1 MPRILLGVSGGI
13 AAYKALEAARLAVKA
28 GHAVRVIQT
37 EASNRF
43 VGPASFE
50 AITGAPVLISEF
62 QPDPA
67 RGAYPGEPLP
77 ERVPISHLALVER
90 AEVYLIAPAS
100 ANTLAKLAHGHADNL
115 LTAAALAAACPVA
128 VAPAMNN
135 RMYLHPAT
143 RANVAQLQAR
153 GITVV
158 PPGEGE
164 LGSYGEYGVGRLAE
178 PPELLSVCE
187 SLLGPRTLAGLRVL
201 VTAGGTR
208 EPIDSVRFIGN
219 HSSGRMGLALAAEAQ
234 RRGADVTLIAA
245 NVALPPPPSTTVI
258 EVRSAAELAR
268 TAAAQFESSD
278 VLLMAAAVADFRP
291 AQPAAEK
298 LKKDQGPPPPLE
310 LEPTEDILRS
320 QIESSDVLLMAAA
333 VADFRPAQPAAEK
346 LKKDQG
352 PPPPL
357 ELEPTEDILKS
368 LAEHRREG
376 QTVVGFA
383 AEHGANAL
391 AYGRD
396 KLARKHLDAIV
407 VNDISAPGVGF
418 DAAEN
423 EVTIVAADGRQRHIE
438 RTSKKQ
444 VAQAVLDEVE
454 RIRSQISGAI
464 GADTP
469 SAAGV

>member
-298 LKKDQGPPPPLE
+298 P
-310 LEPTEDILRS
+310 
-320 QIESSDVLLMAAA
+320 
-333 VADFRPAQPAAEK
+333 
-346 LKKDQG
+346 KKDQG